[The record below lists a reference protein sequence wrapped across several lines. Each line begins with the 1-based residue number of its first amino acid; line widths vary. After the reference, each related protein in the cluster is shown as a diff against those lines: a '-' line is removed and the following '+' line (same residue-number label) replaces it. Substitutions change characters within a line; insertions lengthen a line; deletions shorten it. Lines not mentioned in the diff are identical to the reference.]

1 MSQPDDEGTRRTP
14 RDDDGDA
21 VSGPRRQGRHDEPD
35 VLLEVAELRVDEIS
49 LKVEDL
55 TARVSLQA
63 NVLDLLNLH
72 VGVDAAL
79 GGVQLTIKG
88 IEAEVL
94 LKARLDNVARII
106 DRVLTTIDNNP
117 ALVGQLTEPVGQAVV
132 ELGAGT
138 ADVVDNVAG
147 AGSAVVEVG
156 EPGRAPS
163 ARSGRAPQI
172 VEDTGQGIAGAGSAV
187 VEVGE
192 PGRAPSARSGRAPQI
207 VEDLG
212 QGIANADADLAEDA
226 IPQPP
231 AKEPGSAG
239 RSRPRAVPS
248 SPQPPA
254 KEPGSGE
261 RSRPRAAPSAAGGPR
276 KGPRRPRDRRPEE
289 G

>member
-1 MSQPDDEGTRRTP
+1 MSQPDDEGTRRAP
-14 RDDDGDA
+14 RRDDGDA
-21 VSGPRRQGRHDEPD
+21 VSGPWRQGRHDEPD
-35 VLLEVAELRVDEIS
+35 VLLEVADLRVAEIS
-49 LKVEDL
+49 LEVKDL

-88 IEAEVL
+88 VEAEVL

-117 ALVGQLTEPVGQAVV
+117 ALVGQLTEPVGSAVTEV
-132 ELGAGT
+132 GAGT
-138 ADVVDNVAG
+138 ADVVDDV
-147 AGSAVVEVG
+147 
-156 EPGRAPS
+156 
-163 ARSGRAPQI
+163 
-172 VEDTGQGIAGAGSAV
+172 AGAGSAV

-226 IPQPP
+226 FPQPP

-248 SPQPPA
+248 SPQLPAKEPGSAGRSRPRAVPSSPRPPA

-261 RSRPRAAPSAAGGPR
+261 RSRPRATPSAAGGPR
-276 KGPRRPRDRRPEE
+276 KGPRRPRDRGPEE

>member
-1 MSQPDDEGTRRTP
+1 MSQPDDEGTRRAP
-14 RDDDGDA
+14 RRDDRDA

-35 VLLEVAELRVDEIS
+35 VLLEVADLRVAEIS
-49 LKVEDL
+49 LEVEDL

-63 NVLDLLNLH
+63 DVLDLLNLH

-88 IEAEVL
+88 VEADVL

-132 ELGAGT
+132 EVGAGT
-138 ADVVDNVAG
+138 ADVVDDIVTG

-163 ARSGRAPQI
+163 QI
-172 VEDTGQGIAGAGSAV
+172 L
-187 VEVGE
+187 
-192 PGRAPSARSGRAPQI
+192 
-207 VEDLG
+207 EDLG

-231 AKEPGSAG
+231 AKEPGS
-239 RSRPRAVPS
+239 
-248 SPQPPA
+248 
-254 KEPGSGE
+254 GE

-276 KGPRRPRDRRPEE
+276 KSPRRPRDRGPEE

>member
-1 MSQPDDEGTRRTP
+1 MSQPDDGGTRRP
-14 RDDDGDA
+14 RQDDDGDA
-21 VSGPRRQGRHDEPD
+21 VSGPRRQGHDEPD
-35 VLLEVAELRVDEIS
+35 VLLEVADLRVDEIS
-49 LKVEDL
+49 LDVEDL

-63 NVLDLLNLH
+63 NVLGLLNLH

-88 IEAEVL
+88 VEAEVL

-117 ALVGQLTEPVGQAVV
+117 AIVGQLTEPVEQAAV
-132 ELGAGT
+132 EVGAGT
-138 ADVVDNVAG
+138 ADVVDDVVTG

-156 EPGRAPS
+156 EPGR
-163 ARSGRAPQI
+163 
-172 VEDTGQGIAGAGSAV
+172 V
-187 VEVGE
+187 
-192 PGRAPSARSGRAPQI
+192 PSARSGRAPQI
-207 VEDLG
+207 VEDLD

-226 IPQPP
+226 FPQP
-231 AKEPGSAG
+231 S
-239 RSRPRAVPS
+239 
-248 SPQPPA
+248 A

-276 KGPRRPRDRRPEE
+276 KGPRRPRDRGPEE

>member
-1 MSQPDDEGTRRTP
+1 MSQPDDEGTRRAP
-14 RDDDGDA
+14 RRDDRDA

-35 VLLEVAELRVDEIS
+35 VLLEVADLRVAEIS
-49 LKVEDL
+49 LEVEDL

-88 IEAEVL
+88 VEADVL

-117 ALVGQLTEPVGQAVV
+117 AIVGQLTEPVGQAVV
-132 ELGAGT
+132 EVGAGT
-138 ADVVDNVAG
+138 ADVVDDVVTG

-163 ARSGRAPQI
+163 ARP
-172 VEDTGQGIAGAGSAV
+172 
-187 VEVGE
+187 
-192 PGRAPSARSGRAPQI
+192 GRAPQI

-226 IPQPP
+226 FPQPP

-276 KGPRRPRDRRPEE
+276 KGPRRPRDRGPEE